1 MRIAVVGA
9 GYVGSV
15 TATCLA
21 WLGHDVAVLEEDA
34 NRARELAS
42 GQLPLYEPG
51 LPELLSETLTTGRLW
66 FSDEPEPA
74 LRGAELAFICVGT
87 PPGADGL
94 PDLEQVERA
103 VVTLARH
110 MDDGIVI
117 VNKSTL
123 PIGSGNRVRALI
135 EEALP
140 TARPSFSVM
149 SNPEFLREGRAIEDF
164 LHPDRVV
171 LGGELPAVDRAL
183 EVYRP
188 ILDQSFPGGRPDRR
202 PALFLTDLP
211 SAEMVKY
218 AANAFLAVK
227 ISFANEIANLSEM
240 MGVDVRSVLPAIGAD
255 RRIGAE
261 FLGSGLGWGGSCLP
275 KDVTALVAMGR
286 AYGYGSPLLHAAR
299 QVNEGQRSLVLRK
312 LQSELNVLTGRRIGI
327 LGLTFKPG
335 TDDLRASPA
344 VDLAARLSDAGADV
358 VAYDPMV
365 KGPLP
370 ELPVRLATDAY
381 EAAEGADAVVVATG
395 WPEFAHLNLSV
406 LAGRM
411 RGRLVLDTRNVLPP
425 DRFDGTGLR
434 LSGLGWDEA

>member
-9 GYVGSV
+9 GYVGTV

-34 NRARELAS
+34 GRARQLGS
-42 GQLPLYEPG
+42 GQLHLYEPG
-51 LPELLSETLTTGRLW
+51 LPELLAETLATGRLR
-66 FSDEPEPA
+66 FSSDPKEA
-74 LRGAELAFICVGT
+74 LLGAVLAFICVGT

-94 PDLEQVERA
+94 PNLEQVERA

-110 MDDGIVI
+110 MDDGTVI

-123 PIGSGNRVRALI
+123 PIGSANRVRALI
-135 EEALP
+135 EERMLDDL
-140 TARPSFSVM
+140 PSFSVM
-149 SNPEFLREGRAIEDF
+149 SNPEFLREGQAVGDF
-164 LHPDRVV
+164 LRPDRVV

-188 ILDQSFPGGRPDRR
+188 ILDQSFPGGRPERR
-202 PALFLTDLP
+202 PALFLTDLA

-240 MGVDVRSVLPAIGAD
+240 LGADVRSVLPAIGAD

-286 AYGYGSPLLHAAR
+286 AHGYASPLLEAAR
-299 QVNEGQRSLVLRK
+299 QVNEDRRSLVVRK
-312 LQSELNVLTGRRIGI
+312 LQRELKVLTRRRIGI
-327 LGLTFKPG
+327 LGLTFKAG

-344 VDLAARLSDAGADV
+344 VDLAARLSEAGAV
-358 VAYDPMV
+358 VAAYDPMV
-365 KGPLP
+365 KDAPP
-370 ELPVRLATDAY
+370 ALPVRLATDPY
-381 EAAEGADAVVVATG
+381 EAAERADAVVVATG
-395 WPEFAHLNLSV
+395 WPEFAHLDLTA

-425 DRFDGTGLR
+425 DRFEGTGLR
-434 LSGLGWDEA
+434 LSGLGWDEP